1 LWQTI
6 KKTKKWKYS
15 AVFVYGTG
23 NAFTLPERFFLVN
36 GVLTQQFSRINQYRL
51 NPYHRLDF
59 AAIYTPQPRKVRKFK
74 TEWVFSVYNV
84 YSRQNPYF
92 IYYDQ
97 SGNPLQGTLEVEAR
111 QVSLFPVIP
120 SVTLNFKF

>member
-1 LWQTI
+1 
-6 KKTKKWKYS
+6 
-15 AVFVYGTG
+15 V
-23 NAFTLPERFFLVN
+23 E

-51 NPYHRLDF
+51 PAYHRMDF
-59 AAIYTPQPRKVRKFK
+59 SATYTPNKKPDAKIKK
-74 TEWVFSVYNV
+74 EWVFSVYNA

-97 SGNPLQGTLEVEAR
+97 QGNPLNGSLQVEAR
-111 QVSLFPVIP
+111 QVSLFPIIP

>member
-1 LWQTI
+1 
-6 KKTKKWKYS
+6 
-15 AVFVYGTG
+15 
-23 NAFTLPERFFLVN
+23 
-36 GVLTQQFSRINQYRL
+36 
-51 NPYHRLDF
+51 
-59 AAIYTPQPRKVRKFK
+59 KVRKFK